1 MGSGDWSKAAYTA
14 SSAAFETKG
23 RDDIFTTKTA
33 SAVDDS
39 MLPFNVAIRESRD
52 SDAHP
57 TSLALMVCLDVTGS
71 MGTIP
76 EQLVKGKL
84 GEVMN
89 TLIDHGIKDPQIMF
103 CGVGDHECDRVP
115 LQISQFESADKELQH
130 WLTKIFLE
138 GGGGGNAG
146 ESYIL
151 PWYFAARSTSI
162 DCFEKRGEKGFIFTI
177 GDEPYLP
184 SVPAD
189 ALKKIFGSGEALL
202 TAEQLLAEAQ
212 RTYHVF
218 HIHIAHGSA
227 RSGNWKD
234 LLGQN
239 LITIDDHNIV
249 AEIIASTVAYM
260 HGVDVTSSF
269 DAATADKVT
278 TALAH
283 VDRGVAKN
291 TDKVVNL

>member
-1 MGSGDWSKAAYTA
+1 MGSGDWSKSAYAA
-14 SSAAFETKG
+14 SSADYDTKS
-23 RDDIFTTKTA
+23 RDSIFTTKTA
-33 SAVDDS
+33 SAIDPG
-39 MLPFNVAIRESRD
+39 MLPFNVTIREARD

-57 TSLALMVCLDVTGS
+57 ASLALMVCLDVTGS
-71 MGTIP
+71 MGSIP

-103 CGVGDHECDRVP
+103 CGVGDHECDKVP
-115 LQISQFESADKELQH
+115 LQISQFESADVELQH

-151 PWYFAARSTSI
+151 PWYFASRSTSI

-177 GDEPYLP
+177 GDEPYLT

-189 ALKKIFGSGEALL
+189 ALIKIFGSGQETL

-218 HIHIAHGSA
+218 HIHIQHGYA
-227 RSGNWKD
+227 KSGNWKD

-269 DAATADKVT
+269 DADTAGKVT
-278 TALAH
+278 NALAH
-283 VDRGVAKN
+283 IDKSVVKN
-291 TDKVVNL
+291 TSKVVNL

>member
-1 MGSGDWSKAAYTA
+1 MGSGDWSKAAYRV
-14 SSAAFETKG
+14 SSATYATKD
-23 RDDIFTTKTA
+23 RDTIFTTKTA

-39 MLPFNVAIRESRD
+39 MLPAGVTIRESRD

-57 TSLALMVCLDVTGS
+57 TSLALMICLDVTGS

-103 CGVGDHECDRVP
+103 CGVGDHECDKVP
-115 LQISQFESADKELQH
+115 LQISQFESADVEIQN

-151 PWYFAARSTSI
+151 PWYFASRSTSI

-177 GDEPYLP
+177 GDEPYLT
-184 SVPAD
+184 SVSAD
-189 ALKKIFGSGEALL
+189 AVTKIFGSGQGSF

-218 HIHIAHGSA
+218 HIHINHGGA
-227 RSGNWKD
+227 KSGNWRE

-239 LITIDDHNIV
+239 LITIEDHNIV
-249 AEIIASTVAYM
+249 AEVIASTVAYM
-260 HGVDVTSSF
+260 HGIDVTSSF
-269 DAATADKVT
+269 DTATADKVN
-278 TALAH
+278 TAIAH
-283 VDRGVAKN
+283 IDRGVAKN
-291 TDKVVNL
+291 TAKVVDL